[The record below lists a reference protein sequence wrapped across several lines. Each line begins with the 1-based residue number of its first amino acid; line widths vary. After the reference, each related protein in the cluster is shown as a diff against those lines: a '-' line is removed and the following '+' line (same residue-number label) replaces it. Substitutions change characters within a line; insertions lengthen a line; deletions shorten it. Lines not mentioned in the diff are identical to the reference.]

1 MNENDK
7 SINNEN
13 KNNEFM
19 KEINKDFQKISNI
32 INNIKEKE
40 PNDKLTIID
49 NIFKNINKLFL
60 NFINEQNSLIQKI
73 YEPLLKYN
81 ERQLRNHIK
90 NEFMLQLQKEIL
102 ENKIKG
108 LLIRE
113 EHYELLKKITNAHF
127 ENGEFIFNDRKDNE
141 ILILKAENSNL
152 KKAVL
157 EYEVQLENKNKKEK
171 ELKEQLDFI
180 NKLHEEK
187 IKELNKK
194 IEKKLNSPKL
204 NSTISNNESYYS
216 NLLIPSFTLNKKKKM
231 ETNSLNVSKSNNF
244 SYMTKSLLGSLGILS
259 DFKTPIK
266 VSSPPYSSRIYSS
279 KNSSPNKHKRYKSDF
294 YLRKNKRKEYNE
306 NSFKNN
312 YTSKNSKINFS
323 VNQSKCNST
332 NIKYSTCITKRNNAK
347 KIFRSKLSQENK
359 KDLNIIS
366 LDNRSM
372 NNFIIYKNTKI
383 NPGNILTS
391 RNSNFNSNSKN

>member
-81 ERQLRNHIK
+81 ERQLRNQIK

-194 IEKKLNSPKL
+194 IEKKLSSPKL

-266 VSSPPYSSRIYSS
+266 VASPPYSSRIYSS

-332 NIKYSTCITKRNNAK
+332 NIKYSTCITKRNSAK

>member
-1 MNENDK
+1 MTENEK
-7 SINNEN
+7 EN
-13 KNNEFM
+13 CNLNFI
-19 KEINKDFQKISNI
+19 KEINEDFLKISQVLHCEFEKISNNKI
-32 INNIKEKE
+32 SV
-40 PNDKLTIID
+40 ID
-49 NIFKNINKLFL
+49 NILSNINSVLI
-60 NFINEQNSLIQKI
+60 NFIHNQSSNYIYNYESLLQKT
-73 YEPLLKYN
+73 EM
-81 ERQLRNHIK
+81 QLRNHIR
-90 NEFMLQLQKEIL
+90 NENMLRLQRDTL
-102 ENKIKG
+102 ENKIKV
-108 LLIRE
+108 LLIRDE
-113 EHYELLKKITNAHF
+113 EYENLKKVTNVIV
-127 ENGEFIFNDRKDNE
+127 ENGKFIINDRKENE
-141 ILILKAENSNL
+141 ILILKSENSNL
-152 KKAVL
+152 KKAIIK
-157 EYEVQLENKNKKEK
+157 YEIELENKNKKEK

-244 SYMTKSLLGSLGILS
+244 SYMKKSLLGSLGILS

-279 KNSSPNKHKRYKSDF
+279 KNSSQNKHKRYKSDF
-294 YLRKNKRKEYNE
+294 YLRKKKRKEYNE

-383 NPGNILTS
+383 NSGNILTS
-391 RNSNFNSNSKN
+391 RNSYFNSNSKN